1 MWIAVNCKKCNFLV
15 ISNSFSFP
23 AVFVLPLNILSCA
36 LLFLLIVG
44 IAETWS
50 CQRALCKHR
59 GKLWAVYNLPYGGSF
74 IPTNGDTT
82 TRVQETVVG
91 SHKVS
96 SGFSS
101 WPRTEFASLPLSL
114 TPIPPLLN
122 ANVAPLGFCCM
133 MDYIQLF
140 RLAGLEECCGC
151 APSHQL
157 LSQARRN
164 IKAASKRRT
173 DGGLQ
178 GSCLIGQ
185 SRGALSLSRGWWLI
199 YHSTGE
205 VRPRRPPLLPTT
217 LSHILLTDILSCLLP
232 LQWCN
237 ECEHQ

>member
-1 MWIAVNCKKCNFLV
+1 MPFC
-15 ISNSFSFP
+15 
-23 AVFVLPLNILSCA
+23 
-36 LLFLLIVG
+36 FLLIVG

-50 CQRALCKHR
+50 CQWALCKHR

-74 IPTNGDTT
+74 IPTNGNTT
-82 TRVQETVVG
+82 ARGQETVVG

-114 TPIPPLLN
+114 TPIPPLSN

-157 LSQARRN
+157 PSQARRN
-164 IKAASKRRT
+164 IKAASKRRAG
-173 DGGLQ
+173 GGLQ

-185 SRGALSLSRGWWLI
+185 SRGALSLSHGWWLI

-205 VRPRRPPLLPTT
+205 VRPRRPPLLPAT

-232 LQWCN
+232 LQSCN